1 MEQMLMN
8 KKKYRLKNFSFET
21 VEVVISIS
29 LLVFAIIN
37 TKVRWVPFHIVSQIL
52 FMYMLVSFF
61 LHIIGD
67 KRNKVDYGIYIIY
80 VLFLLLQYIM

>member
-1 MEQMLMN
+1 MEQMLMD

-52 FMYMLVSFF
+52 FMYPLVSIC
-61 LHIIGD
+61 LHIIED
-67 KRNKVDYGIYIIY
+67 KRNKVYYVIYIMY
-80 VLFLLLQYIM
+80 VLMLLLQYIM